1 VPPFARFALVL
12 LLLSG
17 VLAGCGGGQT
27 NQDDLP
33 PIPPTMTP
41 DPVPAQSSPP
51 APSPPPGADLEGE
64 VLIGLTDGEEV
75 VPADQRYS
83 LIIPSL
89 WVAGSAPSADI
100 AYRES
105 GGLTE
110 DHEYAYNVMRE
121 QLPAEVNHARAY
133 ALSGRG
139 NVETTFSDVET
150 LSFEPVQF
158 NDIQGYRWVYT
169 LTVTVDTVFVHQ
181 IYVVDGGT
189 GFLLTGSAPA
199 DGDLDA
205 AHALFDSIS
214 GSFSFPRG

>member
-1 VPPFARFALVL
+1 MFARYTLAL
-12 LLLSG
+12 LLLAS
-17 VLAGCGGGQT
+17 VLAGCGSGQS
-27 NQDDLP
+27 DRGDLP
-33 PIPPTMTP
+33 PMPPTMTP
-41 DPVPAQSSPP
+41 DPVPDLSQPSQPP
-51 APSPPPGADLEGE
+51 EAVLEGE
-64 VLIGLTDGEEV
+64 ALAGLTEGEEV
-75 VPADQRYS
+75 VPADQRYA
-83 LIIPSL
+83 LVIPAL

-121 QLPAEVNHARAY
+121 QLPAGISTARAY
-133 ALSGRG
+133 AESGRE

-150 LSFEPVQF
+150 VSFEPVQF
-158 NDIQGYRWVYT
+158 NDIQGFRWVYT

-181 IYVVDGGT
+181 IYVVDAGT

-205 AHALFDSIS
+205 AHELFDSIS